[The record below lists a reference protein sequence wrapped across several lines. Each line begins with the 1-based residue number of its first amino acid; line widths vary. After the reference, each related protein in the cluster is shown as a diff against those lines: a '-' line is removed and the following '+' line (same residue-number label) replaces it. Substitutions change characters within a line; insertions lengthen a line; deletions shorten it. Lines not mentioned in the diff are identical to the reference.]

1 MSTFKEYNNNTFYIG
16 PGGTT
21 PGKESDWHD
30 FLRIGYATYPFD
42 NNSKGDLIWFGLKQ
56 GDNFEG
62 VLKQN
67 IDYSNGL
74 KFTSSHSDCQAMI
87 KSWNPAFSPDPNT
100 GMQPLFLIGKSDVYR
115 EITFKWK
122 DFVVFKFI
130 QYGQPN
136 KLLICKPTQSL
147 SDYINNVNYIA
158 LSTRNDGI
166 PSNISQ
172 VWQPILNGI
181 SYTLFAIEK
190 LNHPSTVI
198 WHTEKLEKISSH
210 LKYIK
215 GQNFLSN
222 QKYYLLNVKVVD
234 NNTIIQDD
242 FDKIKSLGTLF
253 VYLRTSNGEQHY
265 SGQLNM
271 KEDGNYMLAEID

>member
-1 MSTFKEYNNNTFYIG
+1 MGHFKEYNNNTFYIG
-16 PGGTT
+16 PNGSSEINEK
-21 PGKESDWHD
+21 PPL
-30 FLRIGYATYPFD
+30 LRTRYATYPS
-42 NNSKGDLIWFGLKQ
+42 NSTNESDFIWFGLKQ
-56 GDNFEG
+56 GDNFND

-74 KFTSSHSDCQAMI
+74 NFTSSHSDCWAKIGPQ
-87 KSWNPAFSPDPNT
+87 SPAWSPDENT
-100 GMQPLFLIGKSDVYR
+100 GTQPYFFIGKSDVYR

-136 KLLICKPTQSL
+136 KLLICKPTWSL

-198 WHTEKLEKISSH
+198 WHTEKLGKISSH

-271 KEDGNYMLAEID
+271 KEDGSYMLAEID

>member
-1 MSTFKEYNNNTFYIG
+1 MGHFKEYNNNTFYIG
-16 PGGTT
+16 PNGSSEINEK
-21 PGKESDWHD
+21 PLL
-30 FLRIGYATYPFD
+30 LRTCYATYPS
-42 NNSKGDLIWFGLKQ
+42 NSTNESDFIWFGLKQ
-56 GDNFEG
+56 GDNFND

-74 KFTSSHSDCQAMI
+74 NFTSSHSDCWAKIGPQ
-87 KSWNPAFSPDPNT
+87 SPAWSPDENT
-100 GMQPLFLIGKSDVYR
+100 GTQPYFFIGKSDVYR

-136 KLLICKPTQSL
+136 KLLICKPIWSL

-190 LNHPSTVI
+190 LNHPSTVK

-253 VYLRTSNGEQHY
+253 VYLRTSKGAQHY

-271 KEDGNYMLAEID
+271 KDDGNYMLAEID

>member
-1 MSTFKEYNNNTFYIG
+1 MRTFKEYNNNTFYIG
-16 PGGTT
+16 PNGSSEINEK
-21 PGKESDWHD
+21 PPL
-30 FLRIGYATYPFD
+30 LRTCYATYPS
-42 NNSKGDLIWFGLKQ
+42 NSTNDFIWFGLKQ
-56 GDNFEG
+56 GDNFND

-74 KFTSSHSDCQAMI
+74 NFTSSHSDCWAKIGPQSP
-87 KSWNPAFSPDPNT
+87 SWSPDENT
-100 GMQPLFLIGKSDVYR
+100 GTQPYFFIGKSDVYR

-122 DFVVFKFI
+122 NFVVFKFI
-130 QYGQPN
+130 QYGKPN
-136 KLLICKPTQSL
+136 QLLICKPTWRLQ
-147 SDYINNVNYIA
+147 DYINNVNYIA

-253 VYLRTSNGEQHY
+253 VYLRTSSGSQHY

>member
-16 PGGTT
+16 PNGSSEINEK
-21 PGKESDWHD
+21 PPL
-30 FLRIGYATYPFD
+30 LRTRYATYPS
-42 NNSKGDLIWFGLKQ
+42 NSTNESDFIWFGLKQ
-56 GDNFEG
+56 GDNFND

-74 KFTSSHSDCQAMI
+74 NFTSSHSDCWAKIGPQ
-87 KSWNPAFSPDPNT
+87 SPAWSPDENT
-100 GMQPLFLIGKSDVYR
+100 GTQPYFFIGKSDVYR

-136 KLLICKPTQSL
+136 KLLICKPTWSL

>member
-1 MSTFKEYNNNTFYIG
+1 MGHFKEYNNNTFYIG
-16 PGGTT
+16 PNGSSEINEK
-21 PGKESDWHD
+21 PPL
-30 FLRIGYATYPFD
+30 LRTCYATYPS
-42 NNSKGDLIWFGLKQ
+42 NSTNEIDFIWFGLKQ
-56 GDNFEG
+56 GDNFND

-74 KFTSSHSDCQAMI
+74 NFTSSHSDCWAKIGPQ
-87 KSWNPAFSPDPNT
+87 SPAWSPDENT
-100 GMQPLFLIGKSDVYR
+100 GTQPYFFIGKSDVYR

-136 KLLICKPTQSL
+136 KLLICKPTWSL

>member
-1 MSTFKEYNNNTFYIG
+1 MSSFKELTENTITTNGDALNGHLTYKLG
-16 PGGTT
+16 KLTVSRGTVV
-21 PGKESDWHD
+21 
-30 FLRIGYATYPFD
+30 Y
-42 NNSKGDLIWFGLKQ
+42 FGLKNSHGSISENLSENLNTDSSIQ
-56 GDNFEG
+56 LTSTPNISGCTAWILGKGDNWYTTSDFMNEG
-62 VLKQN
+62 REIKLYIPSTSTSRTIQFSYNGMTVFTVKQN
-67 IDYSNGL
+67 V
-74 KFTSSHSDCQAMI
+74 T
-87 KSWNPAFSPDPNT
+87 PN
-100 GMQPLFLIGKSDVYR
+100 Q
-115 EITFKWK
+115 
-122 DFVVFKFI
+122 
-130 QYGQPN
+130 
-136 KLLICKPTQSL
+136 LLICKPTWSL
-147 SDYINNVNYIA
+147 TDYITNVNYIA
-158 LSTRNDGI
+158 LSRRNDGI

-172 VWQPILNGI
+172 VWLPILKGI

-198 WHTEKLEKISSH
+198 WHTEKLETISSH

-222 QKYYLLNVKVVD
+222 QNYYLLNVKVVDVD

-253 VYLRTSNGEQHY
+253 VYLKTSNGEQYY

>member
-16 PGGTT
+16 PNGSSEINEK
-21 PGKESDWHD
+21 PPL
-30 FLRIGYATYPFD
+30 LRTRYATYPS
-42 NNSKGDLIWFGLKQ
+42 NSTNESNFIWFGLKQ
-56 GDNFEG
+56 GDNFND

-74 KFTSSHSDCQAMI
+74 NFTSSHSDCWAKIGPQ
-87 KSWNPAFSPDPNT
+87 SPAWSPDENT
-100 GMQPLFLIGKSDVYR
+100 GTQPYFFIGKSDVYR

-122 DFVVFKFI
+122 NFVVFKFI
-130 QYGQPN
+130 QYGKPN
-136 KLLICKPTQSL
+136 QLLICKPTWSL

>member
-1 MSTFKEYNNNTFYIG
+1 MSSFKELTENTITTNGDALNGHLTYNLGKLTVAD
-16 PGGTT
+16 GT
-21 PGKESDWHD
+21 K
-30 FLRIGYATYPFD
+30 FVY
-42 NNSKGDLIWFGLKQ
+42 FGLKNSHGSISENLNTDSSIQ
-56 GDNFEG
+56 LTSTPNISGCTAWILGKKDYWYTTNNFMNKGREIKLYIPSTSTSRTIQFSYNG
-62 VLKQN
+62 MTVFTVKQN
-67 IDYSNGL
+67 V
-74 KFTSSHSDCQAMI
+74 T
-87 KSWNPAFSPDPNT
+87 PN
-100 GMQPLFLIGKSDVYR
+100 Q
-115 EITFKWK
+115 
-122 DFVVFKFI
+122 
-130 QYGQPN
+130 
-136 KLLICKPTQSL
+136 LLICKPTWRL
-147 SDYINNVNYIA
+147 TDYITNVNYIA
-158 LSTRNDGI
+158 LSRRNDGI

-172 VWQPILNGI
+172 VWLSILKGI

-198 WHTEKLEKISSH
+198 WHTEKLETISSH

-222 QKYYLLNVKVVD
+222 QNYYLLNVKVVDVD

-253 VYLRTSNGEQHY
+253 VYLKTSDGIQYY

>member
-1 MSTFKEYNNNTFYIG
+1 MGHFKEYNNNTFYIG
-16 PGGTT
+16 PNGSSEINEK
-21 PGKESDWHD
+21 PPL
-30 FLRIGYATYPFD
+30 LRTCYATYPS
-42 NNSKGDLIWFGLKQ
+42 NSTNESDFIWFGLKQ
-56 GDNFEG
+56 GDNFND

-74 KFTSSHSDCQAMI
+74 NFTSSHSDCWAKIGPQ
-87 KSWNPAFSPDPNT
+87 SPAWSPDENT
-100 GMQPLFLIGKSDVYR
+100 GTQPYFFIGKSDVYR

-136 KLLICKPTQSL
+136 KLLICKPTWSL

>member
-1 MSTFKEYNNNTFYIG
+1 MGHFKEYNNNTFYIG
-16 PGGTT
+16 PNGSSEIN
-21 PGKESDWHD
+21 GKPPL
-30 FLRIGYATYPFD
+30 LRTCYATYPS
-42 NNSKGDLIWFGLKQ
+42 NSTNESDFIWFGLKQ
-56 GDNFEG
+56 GDNFND

-74 KFTSSHSDCQAMI
+74 NFTSSHSDCWAKIGPQ
-87 KSWNPAFSPDPNT
+87 SPAWSPDENT
-100 GMQPLFLIGKSDVYR
+100 GTQPYFFIGKSDVYR

-136 KLLICKPTQSL
+136 KLLICKPTWSL

>member
-1 MSTFKEYNNNTFYIG
+1 MGHFKEYNNNTFYIG
-16 PGGTT
+16 PNGSSEINEK
-21 PGKESDWHD
+21 PNL
-30 FLRIGYATYPFD
+30 LRTRYATYPS
-42 NNSKGDLIWFGLKQ
+42 NSTNESNFIWFGLKQ
-56 GDNFEG
+56 GDNFND

-74 KFTSSHSDCQAMI
+74 NFTSSHSDCWAKIGPQ
-87 KSWNPAFSPDPNT
+87 SPAWSPDENT
-100 GMQPLFLIGKSDVYR
+100 GTQPYFFIGKSDVYR

-136 KLLICKPTQSL
+136 KLLICKPTWSL

>member
-1 MSTFKEYNNNTFYIG
+1 MGHFKEYNNNTFYIG
-16 PGGTT
+16 PNGSSEINEK
-21 PGKESDWHD
+21 PPL
-30 FLRIGYATYPFD
+30 LRTCYATYPS
-42 NNSKGDLIWFGLKQ
+42 NSTNESNFIWFGLKQ
-56 GDNFEG
+56 GDNFND

-74 KFTSSHSDCQAMI
+74 NFTSSHSDCWAKIGPQ
-87 KSWNPAFSPDPNT
+87 SPAWSPDENT
-100 GMQPLFLIGKSDVYR
+100 GTQPYFFIGKSDVYR

-136 KLLICKPTQSL
+136 KLLICKPTWSL

-172 VWQPILNGI
+172 VWQSILNGI